1 LISRGRADET
11 TANGSDDGTEGSS
24 FDCSRFGFFRT
35 FSRPVTAAEFFLMPE
50 SNQLYMLGETT
61 FGDFDAFKE
70 FVERDKVQ
78 TVVLSGPGGDLDEAF
93 EIWPAAGFVDTG
105 LS

>member
-1 LISRGRADET
+1 MRRLLMALTMALKAARLIALGLVFSGL
-11 TANGSDDGTEGSS
+11 
-24 FDCSRFGFFRT
+24 

>member
-1 LISRGRADET
+1 
-11 TANGSDDGTEGSS
+11 
-24 FDCSRFGFFRT
+24 
-35 FSRPVTAAEFFLMPE
+35 VTAAEFFLMPE